1 MSRSVNG
8 DTVAHDPCTRIVVVG
23 GGFGGAFAVRHMERL
38 FRRRPEVDVVLV
50 SQDNF
55 FLMTPLLFE
64 GCSGTL
70 ELRHCS
76 VPLRAFPRT
85 AHFVEATVR
94 SIDLERRIVHATGA
108 EASNYELAYDQ
119 LVLAVGSVTNR
130 RLIPGSE
137 NALTFKTLADAV
149 VLRNHIIEQFE
160 RADVE
165 TDPARKRELLTVVLI
180 GAGLVGIELLGELT
194 AFVDEIARFYPRVRR
209 DEVRF
214 FSFEGGNRILP
225 EIVPGLAD
233 YASQVLRRRTGVDIR
248 TGTRVQAIEPQ
259 RVHLEGETIEAATIV
274 LAAGVLANPLIA
286 PLPVEK
292 GRHGEIVVDRTMRCP
307 GHPEVWAVG
316 DCASI
321 PGPDGKPYPTLAQ
334 HALREGKALAQNV
347 HAVCS
352 GRSPRP
358 FVFESKGMMGS
369 LGHSN
374 GFARVLGVRV
384 RGFLAWWL
392 RRTYYL
398 FQMPGRS
405 RRLRVIIDWTTALLF
420 RPDIVKMDLAR
431 EATLLLRG
439 AAAGGASDMR
449 ATPVPSAPPTGGA
462 GKPVDASAR
471 VEERV

>member
-1 MSRSVNG
+1 MSRTPNG
-8 DTVAHDPCTRIVVVG
+8 DTAAQHPNTRIVVVG
-23 GGFGGAFAVRHMERL
+23 GGFGGAFAVRHLERL
-38 FRRRPEVDVVLV
+38 FRRRPEVDVILV
-50 SQDNF
+50 SRDNF

-76 VPLRAFPRT
+76 VPLRAFPCT

-94 SIDLERRIVHATGA
+94 NVDLERRVVHAIGA
-108 EASNYELAYDQ
+108 EATDYDLAYDQ

-130 RLIPGSE
+130 KLIPGSD

-149 VLRNHIIEQFE
+149 VLRNHLIEQFE

-165 TDPARKRELLTVVLI
+165 TDPARKRKLLTVVLI

-194 AFVDEIARFYPRVRR
+194 AFVDEIVRFYPWVRR
-209 DEVRF
+209 DDVHF
-214 FSFEGGNRILP
+214 FAFDGGDRILP
-225 EIVPGLAD
+225 EIVPDLAD
-233 YASQVLRRRTGVDIR
+233 YASRVLRRRTGVDIR
-248 TGTRVQAIEPQ
+248 TGTRVQFIEPE
-259 RVHLEGETIEAATIV
+259 RVHLEGETVEAATIV

-286 PLPVEK
+286 TLPVEK
-292 GRHGEIVVDRTMRCP
+292 NRHGQMIVDRTMRCP
-307 GHPEVWAVG
+307 AHPEVWGVG

-334 HALREGKALAQNV
+334 HALREAKTLAHNV

-352 GRSPRP
+352 GRAPEP
-358 FVFESKGMMGS
+358 FVYQMKGMMGS

-374 GFARVLGVRV
+374 GFARVLGFRV
-384 RGFLAWWL
+384 RGFLAWWM

-398 FQMPGRS
+398 FQMPGWS

-420 RPDIVKMDLAR
+420 RPDIVKMDLAS
-431 EATLLLRG
+431 EAALLDRG
-439 AAAGGASDMR
+439 AAAGGASNLR
-449 ATPVPSAPPTGGA
+449 PTAVTSAPPTENA
-462 GKPVDASAR
+462 GHRIDGTAR
-471 VEERV
+471 VEEHV